1 MSIPVLENYIGGK
14 FVASASSHTVDVINP
29 ATQQALCRVPI
40 STSDEMQAALDA
52 AQGAFPGWS
61 STPVQQRA
69 RVMMKLLSLIQNDKN
84 SKELQDSIIAENGK
98 TRVDAE
104 GDVARGLEVIEHA
117 CAMPTLMMGESLGNI
132 SRNMDTVSIKQP
144 LGVVGGIC
152 PFNFPAMIPM
162 WMFPVAITAGNTFIL
177 KPSEKVPG
185 ASMIL
190 ARLATEAGLPPGVL
204 NIIHGTADAVNF
216 ICDHPAIKAVSFV
229 GSLGVGTHVWRRCSA
244 VGKRA
249 QCNLGAKNHAVI
261 MPDAD
266 RQHTITCLLG
276 AAFGA
281 AGQRCMALSV
291 AVFVGES
298 STFIED
304 LVTAASKLKVN
315 AGHEPGTDLG
325 PMISADAKQRTL
337 KILDSVVSE
346 GGTLAL
352 DGRGIKVDAYPK
364 GNFVGPSII
373 TGVSS
378 QMTCYKE
385 EIFGPVL
392 CCVNVNTLEEAIE
405 FVNANRY
412 GNGTAIFTSSGCS
425 ARAYQHSI
433 QVGLIG
439 VNVPIPVPLPFFS
452 WSSMKDSLLGDIHF
466 YGKSAVQF
474 YTQTKTIVSRW
485 APDTSPAQGSVMAF
499 EKR

>member
-1 MSIPVLENYIGGK
+1 MSLVLNAAYDNNDESSTTQPPAAMSIPVLENYIGGK
-14 FVASASSHTVDVINP
+14 FAASASSQAVDVINP
-29 ATQQALCRVPI
+29 ATQQVLCRVPL
-40 STSDEMQAALDA
+40 STPDEMQAALDA
-52 AQGAFPGWS
+52 AQSAFPGWS

-69 RVMMKLLSLIQNDKN
+69 RVMMKLLALIQTDKN
-84 SKELQDSIIAENGK
+84 SKELQDIIIAENGK

-190 ARLATEAGLPPGVL
+190 ARLAAEAGLPPGVL
-204 NIIHGTADAVNF
+204 NIVHGTADAVNF

-229 GSLGVGTHVWRRCSA
+229 GSLGVGTHVWKRCSA

-249 QCNLGAKNHAVI
+249 QCNLGAKNHAVV

-281 AGQRCMALSV
+281 AGQRCM
-291 AVFVGES
+291 
-298 STFIED
+298 
-304 LVTAASKLKVN
+304 
-315 AGHEPGTDLG
+315 
-325 PMISADAKQRTL
+325 
-337 KILDSVVSE
+337 
-346 GGTLAL
+346 
-352 DGRGIKVDAYPK
+352 
-364 GNFVGPSII
+364 
-373 TGVSS
+373 
-378 QMTCYKE
+378 
-385 EIFGPVL
+385 
-392 CCVNVNTLEEAIE
+392 
-405 FVNANRY
+405 
-412 GNGTAIFTSSGCS
+412 
-425 ARAYQHSI
+425 
-433 QVGLIG
+433 
-439 VNVPIPVPLPFFS
+439 
-452 WSSMKDSLLGDIHF
+452 
-466 YGKSAVQF
+466 
-474 YTQTKTIVSRW
+474 
-485 APDTSPAQGSVMAF
+485 
-499 EKR
+499 

>member
-1 MSIPVLENYIGGK
+1 M
-14 FVASASSHTVDVINP
+14 ASASSHTVDVINP
-29 ATQQALCRVPI
+29 ATQQVLCRVPI

-281 AGQRCMALSV
+281 AGQRCM
-291 AVFVGES
+291 
-298 STFIED
+298 
-304 LVTAASKLKVN
+304 
-315 AGHEPGTDLG
+315 
-325 PMISADAKQRTL
+325 
-337 KILDSVVSE
+337 
-346 GGTLAL
+346 
-352 DGRGIKVDAYPK
+352 
-364 GNFVGPSII
+364 
-373 TGVSS
+373 
-378 QMTCYKE
+378 
-385 EIFGPVL
+385 
-392 CCVNVNTLEEAIE
+392 
-405 FVNANRY
+405 
-412 GNGTAIFTSSGCS
+412 
-425 ARAYQHSI
+425 
-433 QVGLIG
+433 
-439 VNVPIPVPLPFFS
+439 
-452 WSSMKDSLLGDIHF
+452 
-466 YGKSAVQF
+466 
-474 YTQTKTIVSRW
+474 
-485 APDTSPAQGSVMAF
+485 
-499 EKR
+499 

>member
-1 MSIPVLENYIGGK
+1 MLENYIGGK
-14 FVASASSHTVDVINP
+14 FVASAASVTVDVVNP
-29 ATQQALCRVPI
+29 ATQNVLCRVPI
-40 STSDEMQAALDA
+40 STTGEMQAALDA
-52 AQGAFPGWS
+52 AQNAFPAWS
-61 STPVQQRA
+61 ATPVQQRA
-69 RVMMKLLSLIQNDKN
+69 RVMMKLLSLIQAENN
-84 SKELQDSIIAENGK
+84 SKQLQDIIVAENGK

-104 GDVARGLEVIEHA
+104 GDIARGLEVIEHS

-144 LGVVGGIC
+144 LGVVAGIC

-190 ARLATEAGLPPGVL
+190 ARLCAEAGLPPGVL

-291 AVFVGES
+291 AVFVGEAS
-298 STFIED
+298 SLIQD
-304 LVTAASKLKVN
+304 LVTAAAKLRVN
-315 AGHEPGTDLG
+315 AGHEPGTDIG
-325 PMISADAKQRTL
+325 PMISSDAKARTL
-337 KILDSVVSE
+337 RILDTVVAE
-346 GGTLAL
+346 GGVIAL
-352 DGRGIKVDAYPK
+352 DGRSIQVEAYPK
-364 GNFVGPSII
+364 GNFVGPTLI

-378 QMTCYKE
+378 SMTCYTE

-392 CCVNVNTLEEAIE
+392 CCVQVNTLEEAID
-405 FVNANRY
+405 FVNFNRY
-412 GNGTAIFTSSGCS
+412 GNGTAIFTASGCS
-425 ARAYQHSI
+425 ARAFQHSI